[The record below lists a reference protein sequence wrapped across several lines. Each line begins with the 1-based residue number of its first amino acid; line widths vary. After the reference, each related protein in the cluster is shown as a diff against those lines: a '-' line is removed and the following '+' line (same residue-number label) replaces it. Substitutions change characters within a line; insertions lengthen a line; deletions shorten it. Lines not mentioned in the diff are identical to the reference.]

1 MMTNDEDTLVRE
13 YMQKLAALPSDES
26 PPADPTYLWCKAEM
40 LCRWDAQRRATVPID
55 VGEHLLAGVGLLAAV
70 VMLRWLWA
78 APGPSNTMWPVLILS
93 ACLLGATAFVE
104 VRNLLD
110 GL

>member
-1 MMTNDEDTLVRE
+1 MMMNEEDTLVCE

-26 PPADPTYLWCKAEM
+26 PPA
-40 LCRWDAQRRATVPID
+40 QRRATAPIY

-78 APGPSNTMWPVLILS
+78 APGQSNTMWPVLILS